1 MSRKV
6 GKRKAKPGLSG
17 GTRGPVTVSYEAG
30 EKMGITFDYDALLG
44 RYDCRVPQGRVHLH
58 FHPLLSP
65 LIYNPIPPLH
75 IF

>member
-6 GKRKAKPGLSG
+6 GKRKAKPGLSD

-44 RYDCRVPQGRVHLH
+44 RYDC
-58 FHPLLSP
+58 
-65 LIYNPIPPLH
+65 
-75 IF
+75 